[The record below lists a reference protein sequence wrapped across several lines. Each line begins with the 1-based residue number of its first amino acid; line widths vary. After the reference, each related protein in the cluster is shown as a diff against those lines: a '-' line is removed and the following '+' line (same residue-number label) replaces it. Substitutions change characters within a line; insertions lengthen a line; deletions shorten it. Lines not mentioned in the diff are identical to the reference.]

1 MFTPDMEDVSTP
13 RRRTHTTLEYFYA
26 HSVRL
31 WPDVELMFSFNVSLD
46 IKTKVVQNV
55 TGCQK
60 YRRGSCGRNLYQ
72 TAAKDPSRVCQT
84 MSRE

>member
-1 MFTPDMEDVSTP
+1 MFTPDMEDLSPP

-55 TGCQK
+55 KRMSKRKSDRQEYIQCD
-60 YRRGSCGRNLYQ
+60 RQ
-72 TAAKDPSRVCQT
+72 T
-84 MSRE
+84 E